1 MDQSSISRRFSLKK
15 IIGQGNFGM
24 IYKALDTETNQ
35 QVAIKLIKNRN
46 GIHELQNEVKML
58 TRLQGGDGIPQLI
71 WSDRTSNH
79 YVMELL
85 GPCVNDK
92 FIKLNRVMT
101 ASNFIL
107 ISEQVLER
115 LEFIHNKSI
124 IHRDLKPHQLVMGG
138 PKHKKVYLID
148 FGLSKIFESQGGKHI
163 PYSEGRAFVGTFNY
177 ASLNAHIGIQQSR
190 RDDLESFC
198 YILAYFLTGDLPW
211 RTSLVTQ
218 NEATIKKMKLSI
230 KPHELFGNE
239 VSLGRIFNYTRSL
252 KFDQKPDYIYIKTLL
267 DEHKKTISNLNNRI
281 SWKLK
286 RNSSMRNKDKNTKI
300 RKKRNKSVIEK
311 IIIELDENDMSVTQV
326 NNEYPE
332 FKTRQRSLRKK
343 MISEAPTIDSL
354 KITQDTSC
362 LLV

>member
-1 MDQSSISRRFSLKK
+1 MDQSSISARFSLKK
-15 IIGQGNFGM
+15 LIGQGNFGM
-24 IYKALDTETNQ
+24 IYKALDTETNK

-58 TRLQGGDGIPQLI
+58 IRLQGGEGIPQLI
-71 WSDRTSNH
+71 WNDRTSNH

-92 FIKLNRVMT
+92 FIKLNRVMSS
-101 ASNFIL
+101 SNFIL
-107 ISEQVLER
+107 ISEQILER

-138 PKHKKVYLID
+138 PKHKKVFLID
-148 FGLSKIFESQGGKHI
+148 FGLSKIFESQGGKHL
-163 PYSEGRAFVGTFNY
+163 PYSEGRPFVGTFNY
-177 ASLNAHIGIQQSR
+177 ASLNAHLGIHQSR

-211 RTSLVTQ
+211 RISLATQ

-230 KPHELFGNE
+230 KSYELFGNE
-239 VSLGRIFNYTRSL
+239 VSLGRIFNYIRSL
-252 KFDQKPDYIYIKTLL
+252 KFDQKPDYIYIKSLL
-267 DEHKKTISNLNNRI
+267 NEYKKTIPNLNTCI

-286 RNSSMRNKDKNTKI
+286 RNSSMRNKAKNTKKH
-300 RKKRNKSVIEK
+300 KKRYKSVIDK
-311 IIIELDENDMSVTQV
+311 FPVDSDENDLSVTQV
-326 NNEYPE
+326 NNDYPE

-343 MISEAPTIDSL
+343 MIAEAPTTDSL
-354 KITQDTSC
+354 KITKDASC